1 MKGFSIIIGLLSG
14 ILFGIAT
21 PVSKVMLADFNSFQL
36 AGLLY
41 IGAGIAF
48 LPFLLRNRK
57 LEISSLRKSQK
68 KLSVLGIILFGGI
81 LGPLLLML
89 GLQHASAMSVSI
101 WLNMELVATALL
113 GIILFKDHL
122 DSYGWT
128 GVVFTVVAGI
138 IITFQEP
145 ASGMI
150 SALFITLAC
159 ICWGL
164 DNHLT
169 AIVDGVSPQTIT
181 LIKGFVGGTT
191 NLVIGLFLSGGEMSL
206 ASLPLALLIG
216 VFSYGVSIALYVTSA
231 QNLGATRS
239 QILFSTA
246 PFWGIL
252 GAYIF
257 LSEPL
262 NFNILIASVFL
273 ALGIYFSNKL
283 KHEHAHQHSKLT
295 HIHLHNHLD
304 GHHTHQ
310 HIGMT
315 DPGKRHIHMH
325 EHEAMEHTHIHYPDL
340 HHRHKHK

>member
-21 PVSKVMLADFNSFQL
+21 PLSKVMLSDFNSFQL

-41 IGAGIAF
+41 IGAGLTF
-48 LPFLLRNRK
+48 TPYLLRNQKR
-57 LEISSLRKSQK
+57 EINSLRKSNK

-101 WLNMELVATALL
+101 WLNMELVATAVL

-122 DSYGWT
+122 DRYGWT
-128 GVVFTVVAGI
+128 GVAFTLVAGI

-145 ASGMI
+145 ASGII
-150 SALFITLAC
+150 SAIFITLAC

-191 NLVIGLFLSGGEMSL
+191 NLIIGLFISGGEMPL
-206 ASLPLALLIG
+206 GSLPLALLTG
-216 VFSYGVSIALYVTSA
+216 AFSYGLSIALYVTSA

-252 GAYIF
+252 GATIF
-257 LSEPL
+257 LSEPI
-262 NFNILIASVFL
+262 NTYILTAALLL

-283 KHEHAHQHSKLT
+283 KHKHTHQHLKLT

-315 DPGKRHIHMH
+315 DQGKRHIHMH
-325 EHEAMEHTHIHYPDL
+325 EHEVIKHTHIHYPDL

>member
-1 MKGFSIIIGLLSG
+1 
-14 ILFGIAT
+14 
-21 PVSKVMLADFNSFQL
+21 MLANFNSFQL

-41 IGAGIAF
+41 IGAGLTF
-48 LPFLLRNRK
+48 TPYLLRNQKR
-57 LEISSLRKSQK
+57 EISSLRKSKK

-81 LGPLLLML
+81 MGPVLLML

-122 DSYGWT
+122 DSYGWI
-128 GVVFTVVAGI
+128 GVIFTLVAGI
-138 IITFQEP
+138 IITFQELS
-145 ASGMI
+145 SGII

-191 NLVIGLFLSGGEMSL
+191 NLVIGLFLSQGTMPLGSV
-206 ASLPLALLIG
+206 PLALLIG
-216 VFSYGVSIALYVTSA
+216 IFSYGVSIALYVTSA

-252 GAYIF
+252 VAYLF
-257 LSEPL
+257 LSEPI
-262 NFNILIASVFL
+262 NIYILIASFLL

-283 KHEHAHQHSKLT
+283 KHEHTHQHLKFT
-295 HIHLHNHLD
+295 HIHLHNHVD

-310 HIGMT
+310 HIGLT

-325 EHEAMEHTHIHYPDL
+325 EHKAMEHTHIHYPDL